1 MDKCL
6 ECPECACVDYAHE
19 DELGEG
25 FRLCIKCKQEWWTN
39 INYKKYRSP
48 AYYYEVFTCMGR
60 SRPPKDKNGDSCS
73 FDKRSVKRRARKL
86 LKDGLT
92 ITVFLTDRRRERHL
106 IYCNLEPT
114 GFVNLIGL

>member
-6 ECPECACVDYAHE
+6 ECPECACVDYTHE
-19 DELGEG
+19 DELGDG

-48 AYYYEVFTCMGR
+48 AYYYEVFSNGGM
-60 SRPPKDKNGDSCS
+60 SIPPTDKNGDSLR

-86 LKDGLT
+86 IKKGLT
-92 ITVFLTDRRRERHL
+92 VTVFLTGRNGNRDL
-106 IYCNLEPT
+106 IYCNCEPT